1 MSSHLPRPFASGHR
15 AGNSRQAALAA
26 IDAGADLLE
35 TDIWLHRGRLELR
48 HEESLG
54 PFPFLWEKRLRI
66 PHWYKRFTLHDL
78 LKTTPETTLLFLDF
92 KGKHMG
98 LGPAVLAELERTAPN
113 RVVATCGRNYPQLRT
128 IADAPNIITF
138 YSVGTEEEWPVAQ
151 EYIAA
156 SPAPALSLIA
166 NMATEERINW
176 MKERGGVI
184 VCWGVE
190 DTHEM
195 ERLFALGV
203 DGFTTDHAD
212 VLTHIREMQRRL
224 GQILG

>member
-48 HEESLG
+48 HEGRLG
-54 PFPFLWEKRLRI
+54 PTPILWEKWNSI
-66 PHWYKRFTLHDL
+66 PKRYKHFTLRDL
-78 LKTTPETTLLFLDF
+78 LKETPDTTLLFLDF

-113 RVVATCGRNYPQLRT
+113 RVIATCGRDYPQLQT

-166 NMATEERINW
+166 NMATEERIAW
-176 MKERGGVI
+176 MKERYGVV

-190 DTHEM
+190 NVDDM
-195 ERLFALGV
+195 QRLFALGI

-212 VLTHIREMQRRL
+212 VLAHIREMRRSL
-224 GQILG
+224 EQG